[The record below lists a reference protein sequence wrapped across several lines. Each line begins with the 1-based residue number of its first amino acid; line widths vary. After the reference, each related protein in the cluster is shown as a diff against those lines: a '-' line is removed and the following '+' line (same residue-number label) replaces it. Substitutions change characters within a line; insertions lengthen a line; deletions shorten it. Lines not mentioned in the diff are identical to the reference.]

1 MERDPL
7 AASEP
12 LQPPE
17 AVQEVALLEDQ
28 IKLVPL
34 PLVTVLG
41 VATKLTVGAAAVGA
55 AAVTVMVADC
65 DATAPPFVQVSV
77 YVALLANATVACD
90 PLGDLVP
97 DHAPEA
103 TQFWA
108 RVLFHCNMA
117 VPPLLMVLGV
127 AVRLTVGSM
136 FFTVMVAVCV
146 AVPWGP
152 VQVKV

>member
-1 MERDPL
+1 VERDPL
-7 AASEP
+7 VATVP

-17 AVQEVALLEDQ
+17 AVQEVALLADQ

-34 PLVTVLG
+34 PLDTVLG
-41 VATKLTVGAAAVGA
+41 VATKLTVGAAAAAGA
-55 AAVTVMVADC
+55 AAATVMVADC
-65 DATAPPFVQVSV
+65 VATAPPLVQVRV
-77 YVALLANATVACD
+77 YVALLPSAAVAWE
-90 PLGDLVP
+90 PLADFVP
-97 DHAPEA
+97 DQAPEA

-117 VPPLLMVLGV
+117 VPPLLTVLGV

-146 AVPWGP
+146 AVP
-152 VQVKV
+152 